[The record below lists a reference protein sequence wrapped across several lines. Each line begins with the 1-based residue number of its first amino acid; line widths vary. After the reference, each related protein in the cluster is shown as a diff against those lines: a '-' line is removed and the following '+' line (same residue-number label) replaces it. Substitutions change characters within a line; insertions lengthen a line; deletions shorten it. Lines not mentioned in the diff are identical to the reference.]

1 MLRIE
6 TILGSATSAEFA
18 GRLHDLAHAGRV
30 ETLRLPHP
38 ELARR
43 RRAAVVSDAFP
54 PLSRA
59 RAPLNPP
66 QTL

>member
-30 ETLRLPHP
+30 ETLRLPASDV
-38 ELARR
+38 ARR
-43 RRAAVVSDAFP
+43 RLRAYSYTPRV
-54 PLSRA
+54 
-59 RAPLNPP
+59 
-66 QTL
+66 